1 MNKSKINNNYNQKY
15 NKITKKN
22 TKKKFRKNKIKNNNK
37 KNNFTNKKNKPNNLR
52 QISLKKYNSGGSKL
66 KAMVRDAIGRGETT
80 KEEALK
86 NKKTKKKVRI
96 TDPNIPVR
104 ELTEQQQIA
113 RAEELSRKD
122 EEERKKREAVI
133 KLQNLAR
140 SKKAKNTLE
149 AKKEEKKIQEAKE
162 KIGQAILKN
171 KQKKEQKLLED
182 KQAKEEK
189 AKQTISDAVSKLKDK
204 KKIIQE
210 PPKILDNEI
219 LPLWQILT
227 NNLSTNNRFEKLLK
241 FLPKNI
247 VRNRDKPLVMKFLN
261 KAGIESCKII
271 SDFSQGQKYCN
282 PKYNALLD
290 AASKEENIQLDTP
303 LVFDSTVVK
312 DESNFVSFSKLI
324 RCINNTP
331 SKSEKINC
339 EEPRVSQPPSPPPSP
354 PPPSPPPPS
363 PPPPSPPPPS
373 PPPQQPPA
381 PPPQQPSA
389 PPPPPQEP
397 PAPPPQQPSPPP
409 QQPSPSPPPQQPSP
423 SPPPPQPPAP
433 PPQQPPPQ
441 PPPAPPQPP
450 PAPPQQPPA
459 PPQQPPAPP
468 PPQQPP
474 APPPQQPSP
483 PPPQQ
488 PPTTPDPD
496 IPDDM
501 SETFEEYQQLI
512 DENKELEKKILD
524 LTKKMEYY
532 DNIINKLGKK
542 KKENL
547 SVEDLAKLKHAQ
559 KEKSKLQKQITSLN
573 NRQKEI
579 KNKILNNKFGKPE
592 ISKDKKSEEIPKTNV
607 TDMLSKKQEI
617 QAIISQIQ
625 ILQKEILS
633 EQEKIESNIK
643 NVNKDLKGEL
653 KQLLNK
659 LKGEY
664 QNLEKLASP
673 RQGIGRDAQYY
684 MTFGKGN
691 NGSTRLLDVQGPIGI
706 NANELLSLLNS
717 SSQQ

>member
-52 QISLKKYNSGGSKL
+52 QISLKKYNSGGGKL
-66 KAMVRDAIGRGETT
+66 KAKVRDSMARGEIT

-86 NKKTKKKVRI
+86 NKKTKNKIRI
-96 TDPNIPVR
+96 TDPNVPVG

-113 RAEELSRKD
+113 RAENLSRKD
-122 EEERKKREAVI
+122 EEERKKREAAI

-162 KIGQAILKN
+162 KIGRAVLKN
-171 KQKKEQKLLED
+171 KQKKEQKLLQD
-182 KQAKEEK
+182 KKEKEEK
-189 AKQTISDAVSKLKDK
+189 AKKTISDALSKLKSK
-204 KKIIQE
+204 KTSIQE

-247 VRNRDKPLVMKFLN
+247 VRNRNKPLVMKFLN
-261 KAGIESCKII
+261 KAGLESCKIL
-271 SDFSQGQKYCN
+271 SDFSQGLKYCN

-303 LVFDSTVVK
+303 LVYDSTVVK
-312 DESNFVSFSKLI
+312 DDSNFVSFSKLI
-324 RCINNTP
+324 RCVNNTS

-339 EEPRVSQPPSPPPSP
+339 EKPRV
-354 PPPSPPPPS
+354 
-363 PPPPSPPPPS
+363 
-373 PPPQQPPA
+373 
-381 PPPQQPSA
+381 
-389 PPPPPQEP
+389 
-397 PAPPPQQPSPPP
+397 
-409 QQPSPSPPPQQPSP
+409 
-423 SPPPPQPPAP
+423 
-433 PPQQPPPQ
+433 PQ
-441 PPPAPPQPP
+441 PPPK
-450 PAPPQQPPA
+450 QQG
-459 PPQQPPAPP
+459 PP

-474 APPPQQPSP
+474 APPPQQPTP
-483 PPPQQ
+483 PPQQPPPQQPPPAPPPQQPPPAPPPQQPPPAPPQQQPPAPPQQQPPAPPQQPPAPPQQQPPAPPQQQPPAPPQQPPPAPPQQPPPAPPQQPPPAPPQQPPPTPPQQPQPAPPQQ

-501 SETFEEYQQLI
+501 TETFEEYQQLI

-524 LTKKMEYY
+524 LTKKMGYY

-592 ISKDKKSEEIPKTNV
+592 IPKDKKPEEIPKPNV
-607 TDMLSKKQEI
+607 SDMLSKKQEI

-673 RQGIGRDAQYY
+673 TQGLGRDAQYY

-717 SSQQ
+717 SSSS

>member
-1 MNKSKINNNYNQKY
+1 MNKSKINNKYNQKY

-66 KAMVRDAIGRGETT
+66 KSKVRDAIARGETT

-86 NKKTKKKVRI
+86 NKKTKKKIRI
-96 TDPNIPVR
+96 TDPTVPV
-104 ELTEQQQIA
+104 EQLTQQQQIA
-113 RAEELSRKD
+113 RAEALSRKD
-122 EEERKKREAVI
+122 EEERKKREAAI
-133 KLQNLAR
+133 KLQKLAR
-140 SKKAKNTLE
+140 TKKAKNTLQ

-162 KIGQAILKN
+162 KIGRAVLKN
-171 KQKKEQKLLED
+171 KQKKDKEKQKIQED
-182 KQAKEEK
+182 KEEK
-189 AKQTISDAVSKLKDK
+189 AKQKISSAISKIKTK
-204 KKIIQE
+204 E

-247 VRNRDKPLVMKFLN
+247 VRNRDKPLVMKFLK
-261 KAGIESCKII
+261 KAGLESCKII

-290 AASKEENIQLDTP
+290 AASKEENVQLKTP

-312 DESNFVSFSKLI
+312 DDSNFVSFSKLI
-324 RCINNTP
+324 RCVNNTP
-331 SKSEKINC
+331 SKSKKINC
-339 EEPRVSQPPSPPPSP
+339 EEPR
-354 PPPSPPPPS
+354 
-363 PPPPSPPPPS
+363 
-373 PPPQQPPA
+373 
-381 PPPQQPSA
+381 
-389 PPPPPQEP
+389 
-397 PAPPPQQPSPPP
+397 
-409 QQPSPSPPPQQPSP
+409 
-423 SPPPPQPPAP
+423 
-433 PPQQPPPQ
+433 
-441 PPPAPPQPP
+441 
-450 PAPPQQPPA
+450 
-459 PPQQPPAPP
+459 APP

-474 APPPQQPSP
+474 APPPQQPPAPPPQQPPAPPPPRPPSPPPQQPTPPPSRPPTPPPQQLPP

-488 PPTTPDPD
+488 PPQQPQPPPSRPPSPPPPEEQPPPPPQQPSQQPTPPPPQQQPQP
-496 IPDDM
+496 IPDTPEDM
-501 SETFEEYQQLI
+501 SETFEEYQKLI
-512 DENKELEKKILD
+512 DENKELEEKILD
-524 LTKKMEYY
+524 LTKKMGYY

-579 KNKILNNKFGKPE
+579 KNKILNNKLGKP
-592 ISKDKKSEEIPKTNV
+592 KIPKDENAQEIQKPNV
-607 TDMLSKKQEI
+607 SDMLSKKQEI

-643 NVNKDLKGEL
+643 NVNQDLRGEL

-717 SSQQ
+717 SSQ

>member
-22 TKKKFRKNKIKNNNK
+22 TKKKFRKKKIKNNNK

-52 QISLKKYNSGGSKL
+52 QISLKNGGSKL
-66 KAMVRDAIGRGETT
+66 KAKVRDSIARGEIT
-80 KEEALK
+80 KEQALK
-86 NKKTKKKVRI
+86 NKKTKKKIRI
-96 TDPNIPVR
+96 TDPNVPVG

-113 RAEELSRKD
+113 RAENLSRKD
-122 EEERKKREAVI
+122 EEERKKREAAI

-162 KIGQAILKN
+162 KIGRAILKN
-171 KQKKEQKLLED
+171 KQKKEQKKEQKLLLD

-189 AKQTISDAVSKLKDK
+189 AKQTISDAVSKLKSK
-204 KKIIQE
+204 KKGVKE
-210 PPKILDNEI
+210 SPKILDNEI

-247 VRNRDKPLVMKFLN
+247 VRNRDKSLVMKFLN
-261 KAGIESCKII
+261 KAGLESCKKI

-312 DESNFVSFSKLI
+312 DDYNFVSFSKLI
-324 RCINNTP
+324 RCVNNTP

-339 EEPRVSQPPSPPPSP
+339 QEPRMP
-354 PPPSPPPPS
+354 
-363 PPPPSPPPPS
+363 
-373 PPPQQPPA
+373 PPPQQPTPPPQQPTPPPQQPTHPPQQPPPPPPQQQSA
-381 PPPQQPSA
+381 PPQQQSAPPQQPSA
-389 PPPPPQEP
+389 PPSTPPTPPPT
-397 PAPPPQQPSPPP
+397 PPQQPPPSPPPP
-409 QQPSPSPPPQQPSP
+409 QQPSPSPPQQPSP
-423 SPPPPQPPAP
+423 SPPQQSP
-433 PPQQPPPQ
+433 PPQQP
-441 PPPAPPQPP
+441 
-450 PAPPQQPPA
+450 
-459 PPQQPPAPP
+459 
-468 PPQQPP
+468 
-474 APPPQQPSP
+474 P

-501 SETFEEYQQLI
+501 TETFEEYQQLI

-524 LTKKMEYY
+524 LTKKMGYY

-559 KEKSKLQKQITSLN
+559 KEKNKLQNQITSLN

-592 ISKDKKSEEIPKTNV
+592 IPKDKKPEEIPKTNV

-643 NVNKDLKGEL
+643 NVNQDLRGEL

-673 RQGIGRDAQYY
+673 TQGLGRDAQYY

-706 NANELLSLLNS
+706 NANELLSLLNNS
-717 SSQQ
+717 SSS

>member
-1 MNKSKINNNYNQKY
+1 MPYHHVYLN
-15 NKITKKN
+15 
-22 TKKKFRKNKIKNNNK
+22 RK
-37 KNNFTNKKNKPNNLR
+37 KNNFTNKNNKPNNLR
-52 QISLKKYNSGGSKL
+52 QISLKKYNFGGSKL
-66 KAMVRDAIGRGETT
+66 KSKVRDAIARGETT

-86 NKKTKKKVRI
+86 NKKTKKKIRI
-96 TDPNIPVR
+96 TDPTVPL
-104 ELTEQQQIA
+104 EQLTQQQQIA
-113 RAEELSRKD
+113 RAEDLSRKD
-122 EEERKKREAVI
+122 EEERKKREAAI

-149 AKKEEKKIQEAKE
+149 SKKEEKKIKEAKE
-162 KIGQAILKN
+162 KIGRAVLKN
-171 KQKKEQKLLED
+171 KQKKEQKLLLD
-182 KQAKEEK
+182 KQDKEKK
-189 AKQTISDAVSKLKDK
+189 AKQTISDYVSKLKSK
-204 KKIIQE
+204 KKGVKE

-247 VRNRDKPLVMKFLN
+247 VRNRDKALVMKFLN
-261 KAGIESCKII
+261 KAGLESCKKI

-290 AASKEENIQLDTP
+290 AASKEENVQLNTP
-303 LVFDSTVVK
+303 LVFDSTTVK
-312 DESNFVSFSKLI
+312 DDSNFVSFSKLI
-324 RCINNTP
+324 RCVNNTS

-339 EEPRVSQPPSPPPSP
+339 EEPRV
-354 PPPSPPPPS
+354 
-363 PPPPSPPPPS
+363 
-373 PPPQQPPA
+373 
-381 PPPQQPSA
+381 
-389 PPPPPQEP
+389 
-397 PAPPPQQPSPPP
+397 
-409 QQPSPSPPPQQPSP
+409 
-423 SPPPPQPPAP
+423 P

-441 PPPAPPQPP
+441 QPTPPPSRPPTPPPQQPTPPPSRPPTPPPQQPTPPPQQPTPPPPQPPTPPQQPPTASPPSPPAPPQPPTPPQQPPPASPPSPPAPPSPPSPPAPPSPPSPPAPPPSP
-450 PAPPQQPPA
+450 PAPPQQPPQA
-459 PPQQPPAPP
+459 
-468 PPQQPP
+468 
-474 APPPQQPSP
+474 
-483 PPPQQ
+483 
-488 PPTTPDPD
+488 PDPD
-496 IPDDM
+496 TPEDM

-524 LTKKMEYY
+524 LTKKMGYY

-592 ISKDKKSEEIPKTNV
+592 IPKDDNVQEIPKPNV
-607 TDMLSKKQEI
+607 SDMLSKKQEI

-643 NVNKDLKGEL
+643 NVNQDLRGEL

-717 SSQQ
+717 SSSS

>member
-1 MNKSKINNNYNQKY
+1 MNKSKINNKYNQKY

-66 KAMVRDAIGRGETT
+66 KSKVRDAIARGETT

-96 TDPNIPVR
+96 TDPNVPV
-104 ELTEQQQIA
+104 EQLTQQQQIA
-113 RAEELSRKD
+113 RAEALSRKD
-122 EEERKKREAVI
+122 EEERKKREAAI
-133 KLQNLAR
+133 KLQNLVR

-149 AKKEEKKIQEAKE
+149 AKKEEKKIKEAKE
-162 KIGQAILKN
+162 KIGRALIKN
-171 KQKKEQKLLED
+171 KQKKEKEGQKIQED
-182 KQAKEEK
+182 KEETAKQKISAAISKIK
-189 AKQTISDAVSKLKDK
+189 AK
-204 KKIIQE
+204 E

-261 KAGIESCKII
+261 KAGLESCKKI

-303 LVFDSTVVK
+303 LVFDSTTVK
-312 DESNFVSFSKLI
+312 DDSNFVSFSKLI
-324 RCINNTP
+324 RCVNNTS

-339 EEPRVSQPPSPPPSP
+339 EEPRAPPR
-354 PPPSPPPPS
+354 
-363 PPPPSPPPPS
+363 
-373 PPPQQPPA
+373 QQPPA
-381 PPPQQPSA
+381 PPR
-389 PPPPPQEP
+389 PPP
-397 PAPPPQQPSPPP
+397 A
-409 QQPSPSPPPQQPSP
+409 
-423 SPPPPQPPAP
+423 
-433 PPQQPPPQ
+433 PPQ

-450 PAPPQQPPA
+450 PAPPQPPPAPSQPPPA
-459 PPQQPPAPP
+459 PPQPPPAPP
-468 PPQQPP
+468 QPPP
-474 APPPQQPSP
+474 APPQPPPAPPQPPPASPQPPPAQQPS
-483 PPPQQ
+483 
-488 PPTTPDPD
+488 TTPDPD
-496 IPDDM
+496 TPDDM

-512 DENKELEKKILD
+512 DENKELDKKILD
-524 LTKKMEYY
+524 LTKKMGYY

-592 ISKDKKSEEIPKTNV
+592 IPKDQKPQEIPKTNV

-643 NVNKDLKGEL
+643 NVNQDLRGEL

-717 SSQQ
+717 SSSS

>member
-1 MNKSKINNNYNQKY
+1 MNKSKINNKYNQKY

-66 KAMVRDAIGRGETT
+66 KSKVRDAIARGEIT
-80 KEEALK
+80 KEQALK
-86 NKKTKKKVRI
+86 NKKTKKKIRI
-96 TDPNIPVR
+96 TDPTVPV
-104 ELTEQQQIA
+104 EQLTQQQQIA
-113 RAEELSRKD
+113 RAEDLSRKD
-122 EEERKKREAVI
+122 EEERKKREAAI
-133 KLQNLAR
+133 NLQKLAR
-140 SKKAKNTLE
+140 TKKAKNTLQV
-149 AKKEEKKIQEAKE
+149 KKEEKKIQEAKE
-162 KIGQAILKN
+162 KIGRSVLKN
-171 KQKKEQKLLED
+171 KQKKDKEKQKIQED
-182 KQAKEEK
+182 KEEK
-189 AKQTISDAVSKLKDK
+189 AKQKITSAIS
-204 KKIIQE
+204 KIKTKE
-210 PPKILDNEI
+210 PSKILDNEI

-241 FLPKNI
+241 FLPKKI
-247 VRNRDKPLVMKFLN
+247 VQNRDKPLVMKFLN
-261 KAGIESCKII
+261 KAGLESCKKI
-271 SDFSQGQKYCN
+271 SDFSQGQKFCN

-290 AASKEENIQLDTP
+290 AASKEENVQLNTP
-303 LVFDSTVVK
+303 LVFEFSVIKDDS
-312 DESNFVSFSKLI
+312 NAVSFSKLI
-324 RCINNTP
+324 RCVNNTS

-339 EEPRVSQPPSPPPSP
+339 EEPRVP
-354 PPPSPPPPS
+354 
-363 PPPPSPPPPS
+363 
-373 PPPQQPPA
+373 
-381 PPPQQPSA
+381 
-389 PPPPPQEP
+389 
-397 PAPPPQQPSPPP
+397 
-409 QQPSPSPPPQQPSP
+409 
-423 SPPPPQPPAP
+423 P

-441 PPPAPPQPP
+441 Q
-450 PAPPQQPPA
+450 
-459 PPQQPPAPP
+459 P

-474 APPPQQPSP
+474 PQQPPPQQPPHQQPTPHPSRPPPQQPTPPPSRPPQQPPPQQPTPPPSRPPTPPPQQPQPQQPPPQQQPPQQPPPQQPPPQQPPPQQPPPQQPTPPPSSSP
-483 PPPQQ
+483 APPQQ
-488 PPTTPDPD
+488 PPTTPVPD
-496 IPDDM
+496 TPEDM
-501 SETFEEYQQLI
+501 SESFEEYQKLI

-524 LTKKMEYY
+524 LTKKMGYY
-532 DNIINKLGKK
+532 DNIINKLSKQ

-547 SVEDLAKLKHAQ
+547 SLEDLAKLKHAQ

-579 KNKILNNKFGKPE
+579 KNKILNNKFGMPE
-592 ISKDKKSEEIPKTNV
+592 IQKDDKTQEISKTNV

-643 NVNKDLKGEL
+643 NVNQDLRGEL

-673 RQGIGRDAQYY
+673 RQGIGRNAQYY

-717 SSQQ
+717 SSE

>member
-1 MNKSKINNNYNQKY
+1 MNKSKINNKYNQKY

-37 KNNFTNKKNKPNNLR
+37 KNKFTNKKNKPNNLR
-52 QISLKKYNSGGSKL
+52 QISLKKYNYGGSKL
-66 KAMVRDAIGRGETT
+66 KAKVRDSIARGEIT
-80 KEEALK
+80 KEQALKDKK
-86 NKKTKKKVRI
+86 NKKTKKKIRI
-96 TDPNIPVR
+96 TEPFVPV
-104 ELTEQQQIA
+104 EQLTQQQQIA
-113 RAEELSRKD
+113 RAEDLSRKD
-122 EEERKKREAVI
+122 KEERKKREAAI
-133 KLQNLAR
+133 KLQKLAR
-140 SKKAKNTLE
+140 TKKAKNTLQ

-162 KIGQAILKN
+162 KIGRAVLKN
-171 KQKKEQKLLED
+171 KQKKDKEKQKIQED
-182 KQAKEEK
+182 KEEK
-189 AKQTISDAVSKLKDK
+189 AKQKISSAISKIKTK
-204 KKIIQE
+204 E

-261 KAGIESCKII
+261 KAGLESCKKI
-271 SDFSQGQKYCN
+271 SDFSQGLKYCN
-282 PKYNALLD
+282 PKYNALLI
-290 AASKEENIQLDTP
+290 AASKNEDVQLDTP
-303 LVFDSTVVK
+303 LVFEFSVIKDDS
-312 DESNFVSFSKLI
+312 NAVSFSKLI
-324 RCINNTP
+324 RCVNNTS

-339 EEPRVSQPPSPPPSP
+339 EEPRVP
-354 PPPSPPPPS
+354 
-363 PPPPSPPPPS
+363 
-373 PPPQQPPA
+373 PPPQQPA
-381 PPPQQPSA
+381 PQQ
-389 PPPPPQEP
+389 
-397 PAPPPQQPSPPP
+397 
-409 QQPSPSPPPQQPSP
+409 
-423 SPPPPQPPAP
+423 P

-441 PPPAPPQPP
+441 QPT
-450 PAPPQQPPA
+450 PQQPP
-459 PPQQPPAPP
+459 PDQP
-468 PPQQPP
+468 PPQQPTP
-474 APPPQQPSP
+474 QQPPPQQPTP
-483 PPPQQ
+483 QQPPPQQ
-488 PPTTPDPD
+488 PTPPSSRPPTPPPQQQSSTSDPD
-496 IPDDM
+496 TPDDM

-524 LTKKMEYY
+524 LTKKMGYY
-532 DNIINKLGKK
+532 DNIINKLSKQ

-547 SVEDLAKLKHAQ
+547 SLEDLAKLKHAQ

-592 ISKDKKSEEIPKTNV
+592 IQKDDKTQEISKTNV

-643 NVNKDLKGEL
+643 NVNQDLRGEL

-717 SSQQ
+717 SSQ

>member
-1 MNKSKINNNYNQKY
+1 MNKSKINNKYNQKY

-66 KAMVRDAIGRGETT
+66 KSKVRDAIARGETT

-86 NKKTKKKVRI
+86 NKKTKKKIRI
-96 TDPNIPVR
+96 TDPTVPV
-104 ELTEQQQIA
+104 EQLTQQQQIA
-113 RAEELSRKD
+113 RAEALSRKD
-122 EEERKKREAVI
+122 EEERKKREAAI
-133 KLQNLAR
+133 KLQKLAR
-140 SKKAKNTLE
+140 TKKAKNTLQ

-162 KIGQAILKN
+162 KIGRAVLKN
-171 KQKKEQKLLED
+171 KQKKDKEKQKIQED
-182 KQAKEEK
+182 KEEK
-189 AKQTISDAVSKLKDK
+189 AKQKISSAISKIKTK
-204 KKIIQE
+204 E

-247 VRNRDKPLVMKFLN
+247 VRNRDKPLVMKFLK
-261 KAGIESCKII
+261 KAGLESCKII

-290 AASKEENIQLDTP
+290 AASKEENVQLKTP

-312 DESNFVSFSKLI
+312 DDSNFVSFSKLI
-324 RCINNTP
+324 RCVNNTP
-331 SKSEKINC
+331 SKSKKINC
-339 EEPRVSQPPSPPPSP
+339 EEPRAP
-354 PPPSPPPPS
+354 
-363 PPPPSPPPPS
+363 
-373 PPPQQPPA
+373 PPPQQPP
-381 PPPQQPSA
+381 
-389 PPPPPQEP
+389 
-397 PAPPPQQPSPPP
+397 
-409 QQPSPSPPPQQPSP
+409 
-423 SPPPPQPPAP
+423 
-433 PPQQPPPQ
+433 
-441 PPPAPPQPP
+441 
-450 PAPPQQPPA
+450 
-459 PPQQPPAPP
+459 PP

-474 APPPQQPSP
+474 APPPQQPPQQPQPPPSRPPSPPPPEEQPP

-488 PPTTPDPD
+488 PSQQPTPPPPQQQPQP
-496 IPDDM
+496 IPDTPEDM
-501 SETFEEYQQLI
+501 SETFEEYQKLI
-512 DENKELEKKILD
+512 DENKELEEKILD
-524 LTKKMEYY
+524 LTKKMGYY

-579 KNKILNNKFGKPE
+579 KNKILNNKLGKP
-592 ISKDKKSEEIPKTNV
+592 KIPKDENAQEIQKPNV
-607 TDMLSKKQEI
+607 SDMLSKKQEI

-643 NVNKDLKGEL
+643 NVNQDLRGEL

-717 SSQQ
+717 SSQ

>member
-15 NKITKKN
+15 NKIIKKN

-37 KNNFTNKKNKPNNLR
+37 KNNFTNKKNKPTNLR

-66 KAMVRDAIGRGETT
+66 KAMVRDAIGRGEIT
-80 KEEALK
+80 KEQALK
-86 NKKTKKKVRI
+86 NKKTKKKIRI

-140 SKKAKNTLE
+140 SKKAKSTLE

-162 KIGQAILKN
+162 KIGKAILKN
-171 KQKKEQKLLED
+171 KEKKDKEKQKIQED
-182 KQAKEEK
+182 KEEK
-189 AKQTISDAVSKLKDK
+189 AKQKISAAISKIKAK
-204 KKIIQE
+204 E

-261 KAGIESCKII
+261 KAGLESCKII

-312 DESNFVSFSKLI
+312 DDSNFVSFSKLI
-324 RCINNTP
+324 RCVNNTP
-331 SKSEKINC
+331 SKSLKINC
-339 EEPRVSQPPSPPPSP
+339 EEPRVSQPPPQQQAPPSP
-354 PPPSPPPPS
+354 QQPAPPQQSPPAPPPQQPSPPQQPPA
-363 PPPPSPPPPS
+363 

-381 PPPQQPSA
+381 PPPQQP
-389 PPPPPQEP
+389 
-397 PAPPPQQPSPPP
+397 PAPPPQQQPAPPP
-409 QQPSPSPPPQQPSP
+409 Q
-423 SPPPPQPPAP
+423 QPPAP
-433 PPQQPPPQ
+433 PPQQPP
-441 PPPAPPQPP
+441 AP
-450 PAPPQQPPA
+450 

-468 PPQQPP
+468 PQQPAPPQQPSAP
-474 APPPQQPSP
+474 PPQQPSAPPPQQPSAPPPQQPSAPPPQQPSP

-524 LTKKMEYY
+524 LTKKMGYY

-592 ISKDKKSEEIPKTNV
+592 IPKDKKSEEIPKTNV

-673 RQGIGRDAQYY
+673 RQGLGRDAQYY
-684 MTFGKGN
+684 MTLGKGN

-717 SSQQ
+717 SSSS

>member
-52 QISLKKYNSGGSKL
+52 QISLKKYNSGGGKL
-66 KAMVRDAIGRGETT
+66 KAKVRDSMARGEIT

-86 NKKTKKKVRI
+86 NKKTKNKIRI
-96 TDPNIPVR
+96 TDPNVPVG

-113 RAEELSRKD
+113 RAENLSRKD
-122 EEERKKREAVI
+122 EEERKKREAAI

-162 KIGQAILKN
+162 KIGRAVLKN
-171 KQKKEQKLLED
+171 KQKKEQKLLQD
-182 KQAKEEK
+182 KKEKEEK
-189 AKQTISDAVSKLKDK
+189 AKKTISDALSKLKSK
-204 KKIIQE
+204 KTSIQE

-247 VRNRDKPLVMKFLN
+247 VRNRNKPLVMKFLN
-261 KAGIESCKII
+261 KAGLESCKIL
-271 SDFSQGQKYCN
+271 SDFSQGLKYCN

-303 LVFDSTVVK
+303 LVYDSTVVK
-312 DESNFVSFSKLI
+312 DDSNFVSFSKLI
-324 RCINNTP
+324 RCVNNTS

-339 EEPRVSQPPSPPPSP
+339 EKPRV
-354 PPPSPPPPS
+354 
-363 PPPPSPPPPS
+363 
-373 PPPQQPPA
+373 
-381 PPPQQPSA
+381 
-389 PPPPPQEP
+389 
-397 PAPPPQQPSPPP
+397 
-409 QQPSPSPPPQQPSP
+409 
-423 SPPPPQPPAP
+423 
-433 PPQQPPPQ
+433 PQ
-441 PPPAPPQPP
+441 PPPK
-450 PAPPQQPPA
+450 QQG
-459 PPQQPPAPP
+459 PP

-474 APPPQQPSP
+474 APPPQQPTP
-483 PPPQQ
+483 PPQQPPPQQPPPAPPPQQPPPPPPQQPPPAPPQQPPPAPPQQPPPTPPQQPQPAPPQQ

-501 SETFEEYQQLI
+501 TETFEEYQQLI

-524 LTKKMEYY
+524 LTKKMGYY

-592 ISKDKKSEEIPKTNV
+592 IPKDKKPEEIPKPNV
-607 TDMLSKKQEI
+607 SDMLSKKQEI

-673 RQGIGRDAQYY
+673 TQGLGRDAQYY

-717 SSQQ
+717 SSSS